1 MEGRNARP
9 EIAKRL
15 KSEQQHGTNVPASV
29 VERMG
34 GGTTG
39 ARITDGDGAARIRP
53 KRKARSLGSEAAAAG
68 IVGRGF
74 ASKGDGIKR
83 LTDEQIRGNRDAYFA
98 SAASHRK
105 TQKAAPVT
113 SDDSDAR
120 RVAAARA
127 DYQHAI
133 GQSRARADVGDVS
146 GAQAWMTKAREC
158 RRIFRNQKGR
168 PRDDYR
174 HAAFFPPHGA

>member
-1 MEGRNARP
+1 MSKAKRIARATARPLTVSRMEGRTARP

-15 KSEQQHGTNVPASV
+15 RSEQQHGTSVPARV

-74 ASKGDGIKR
+74 ASKSDGIKR

-98 SAASHRK
+98 SAASNRK
-105 TQKAAPVT
+105 TQKAAPVAT
-113 SDDSDAR
+113 DDSDAR

-133 GQSRARADVGDVS
+133 GQSRARSAVGDDS
-146 GAQAWMTKAREC
+146 GAEAWMNKAREF
-158 RRIFRNQKGR
+158 RRIFRNK
-168 PRDDYR
+168 
-174 HAAFFPPHGA
+174 

>member
-1 MEGRNARP
+1 MSKAKRKARATARPLTVSRMEGRGARP

-98 SAASHRK
+98 SAASNRK

-113 SDDSDAR
+113 SDDSDACR
-120 RVAAARA
+120 IAAARA

-133 GQSRARADVGDVS
+133 GQSRARTAVGDDS
-146 GAQAWMTKAREC
+146 GAEAWMTKAREY
-158 RRIFRNQKGR
+158 RRIFRNQ
-168 PRDDYR
+168 
-174 HAAFFPPHGA
+174 